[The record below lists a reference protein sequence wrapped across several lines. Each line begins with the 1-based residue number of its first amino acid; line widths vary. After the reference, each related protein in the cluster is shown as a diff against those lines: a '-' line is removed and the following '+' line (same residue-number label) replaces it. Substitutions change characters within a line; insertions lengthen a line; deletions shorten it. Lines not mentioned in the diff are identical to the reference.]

1 MCLPLVFGDLNLA
14 VFLLSL
20 ITGALSLAGIMDG
33 LQAGIVLLV
42 IGLVVLLVG
51 LGSRGIFGSG
61 LAGTG
66 VGGGGFLLGDVN
78 FVVFALGII
87 CGALGIA
94 GIMTGFQEG
103 IVLLV
108 IAALTLL
115 VGIGS
120 RGVFGGGAVRGPVY
134 GNRAGVA
141 GVV

>member
-1 MCLPLVFGDLNLA
+1 MCLPFVFGDLNLA

-20 ITGALSLAGIMDG
+20 ITGALSLAGVMTG

-42 IGLVVLLVG
+42 IGLLVLLVG
-51 LGSRGIFGSG
+51 LGSRGMLGG
-61 LAGTG
+61 G
-66 VGGGGFLLGDVN
+66 VGGVGVGGFLLGDVN

-103 IVLLV
+103 IVLIV
-108 IAALTLL
+108 IAVLTLVL
-115 VGIGS
+115 GVVSLGVLGNGVGNS
-120 RGVFGGGAVRGPVY
+120 RY
-134 GNRAGVA
+134 GNRGVA